1 MPSHCVGDGGYV
13 PCMPTMGSDPAIVF
27 YLVSFQLLCLH
38 LYLYGSKKT
47 LKTSKISVG
56 PTLPLMVKVLASCQ
70 RQMLAFP
77 TDCLNFSTANSQ
89 KKTKTLNMMPRNNF
103 DFLEFWWI
111 SCRPAV
117 SVSLCGSMTGILS
130 PHLLL
135 HRDLL
140 SSVKC
145 FITQLHGRRQITSAF
160 HHCKYTKQRYC
171 LYRSPVVAC
180 YFSIHQNLHKSK
192 TGFCFTHPGCEQQL
206 LQVTQLGS
214 VDAWLYF
221 VWVLLGC

>member
-89 KKTKTLNMMPRNNF
+89 KKQKHSTWCQETTLTF
-103 DFLEFWWI
+103 WSSDGFLVGLLFQ
-111 SCRPAV
+111 CLCAV
-117 SVSLCGSMTGILS
+117 AWQAFFHHTCYFIEICWAVWSV
-130 PHLLL
+130 LL
-135 HRDLL
+135 HSCMAGGRSRLL
-140 SSVKC
+140 S
-145 FITQLHGRRQITSAF
+145 ITANTQSNAIV
-160 HHCKYTKQRYC
+160 YTEAR
-171 LYRSPVVAC
+171 L
-180 YFSIHQNLHKSK
+180 
-192 TGFCFTHPGCEQQL
+192 
-206 LQVTQLGS
+206 
-214 VDAWLYF
+214 
-221 VWVLLGC
+221 